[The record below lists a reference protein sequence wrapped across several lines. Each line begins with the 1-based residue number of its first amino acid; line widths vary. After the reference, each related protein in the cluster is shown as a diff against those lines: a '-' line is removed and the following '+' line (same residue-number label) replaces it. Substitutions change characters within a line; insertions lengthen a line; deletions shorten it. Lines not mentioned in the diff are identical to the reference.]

1 MAYAGTQNGTAFSLT
16 GQTVTY
22 TAANAAIETVER
34 ISTYSTD
41 YKYMGTTATQTLPE
55 AYILNADGKQFI
67 ATSPVTVNPF
77 CAYFVANNT
86 DAAKVRS
93 LLVVQETTTGITDIN
108 THRADQPLIIYNLSG
123 NRVAIA
129 TAQTLNSVLSTL
141 PQGVYIAGGQKYTR

>member
-1 MAYAGTQNGTAFSLT
+1 MAYAGTQNGTTFSLT

-22 TAANAAIETVER
+22 TAANAAIEPVER

-77 CAYFVANNT
+77 CAYFVANNV

-93 LLVVQETTTGITDIN
+93 LLIV
-108 THRADQPLIIYNLSG
+108 H
-123 NRVAIA
+123 VA
-129 TAQTLNSVLSTL
+129 LV
-141 PQGVYIAGGQKYTR
+141 P

>member
-1 MAYAGTQNGTAFSLT
+1 
-16 GQTVTY
+16 
-22 TAANAAIETVER
+22 
-34 ISTYSTD
+34 
-41 YKYMGTTATQTLPE
+41 MGTTATQTLPE

-77 CAYFVANNT
+77 CAYFVANNV